1 MKDTVKPGTKPRVL
15 LELRPAFDG
24 YAGIPQET
32 RLLFRGLRMLGA
44 VEVSGMLQMSHRIL
58 ARGTVEGSQW
68 FRGWR
73 LSESRRINRYSRVV
87 LSAAERPFATL
98 FDRILDLFERRLLAA
113 RLTLWTI
120 FGLKKVSLS
129 TLRTKHFE
137 DFVWRALFAKSL
149 PASDFELVTG
159 AQQRVCSTPWHTMHM
174 VGLTTLSILRSPMY
188 ARLDTRGVDIFIAQ
202 TPYPARIDRRT
213 AFVVRYHDALPVLMP
228 HTISDKALHQA
239 THFYALSSNVRS
251 GAYFACVS
259 HATRRDLV
267 TMFPEAAG
275 RAVTI
280 HNMVS
285 QHYHPQSVPIQ
296 RVPGIIRSRLYG
308 LDSDAK
314 DLGLSPKF
322 LTLREQEKFYEKA
335 LGVVPLRYLL
345 AVSTVEP
352 RKNHARLMAAWE
364 LLKAEVDAD
373 LKLVVVGTL
382 GWDYQQL
389 IKGFRTWIDRGEL
402 FMLNAVPAP
411 DLRVLY
417 QHASATVCPSLGE
430 GFDFSGVEAM
440 RSGGVVI
447 ASDIAVHRE
456 VYADAAVYFNPYS
469 TASLVESVTSVVYA
483 ADSPAVLQGL
493 RLLGQE
499 VSARYLPERI
509 LPQWETF
516 LAAVRERRTA
526 DLAELSGGAPAPAP
540 LRTPVLGVAIHQH
553 EPNDDRQAATAR
565 PGTTARLG

>member
-1 MKDTVKPGTKPRVL
+1 M
-15 LELRPAFDG
+15 
-24 YAGIPQET
+24 
-32 RLLFRGLRMLGA
+32 
-44 VEVSGMLQMSHRIL
+44 
-58 ARGTVEGSQW
+58 
-68 FRGWR
+68 
-73 LSESRRINRYSRVV
+73 
-87 LSAAERPFATL
+87 
-98 FDRILDLFERRLLAA
+98 
-113 RLTLWTI
+113 
-120 FGLKKVSLS
+120 
-129 TLRTKHFE
+129 
-137 DFVWRALFAKSL
+137 
-149 PASDFELVTG
+149 
-159 AQQRVCSTPWHTMHM
+159 
-174 VGLTTLSILRSPMY
+174 
-188 ARLDTRGVDIFIAQ
+188 
-202 TPYPARIDRRT
+202 
-213 AFVVRYHDALPVLMP
+213 
-228 HTISDKALHQA
+228 
-239 THFYALSSNVRS
+239 
-251 GAYFACVS
+251 
-259 HATRRDLV
+259 
-267 TMFPEAAG
+267 
-275 RAVTI
+275 
-280 HNMVS
+280 
-285 QHYHPQSVPIQ
+285 
-296 RVPGIIRSRLYG
+296 
-308 LDSDAK
+308 
-314 DLGLSPKF
+314 
-322 LTLREQEKFYEKA
+322 
-335 LGVVPLRYLL
+335 PLRYLL

-516 LAAVRERRTA
+516 LAAVR
-526 DLAELSGGAPAPAP
+526 GGAPAPAP